1 MTRISTL
8 QACSQDFLGG
18 AIQQGDGPNEARGA
32 TSRGKIGLSQ
42 TILTIWIFFNFS
54 NLHLIPLAFSILI
67 FYNHYSLL
75 QFLRMEDVY
84 VTK

>member
-8 QACSQDFLGG
+8 QACSQEFLGG
-18 AIQQGDGPNEARGA
+18 AIQQETDQTKPEVQL
-32 TSRGKIGLSQ
+32 SRGKIGLSQ
-42 TILTIWIFFNFS
+42 TILTIWIFFNFW
-54 NLHLIPLAFSILI
+54 NLHLIPLAFS
-67 FYNHYSLL
+67 NHYLLL